1 MVYIKEYSIISE
13 EGENFTGCDR
23 CIHSEDSEEICK
35 VRLCVHAIH
44 ELKDCYKERKQENEE

>member
-44 ELKDCYKERKQENEE
+44 ELKDCYKERK